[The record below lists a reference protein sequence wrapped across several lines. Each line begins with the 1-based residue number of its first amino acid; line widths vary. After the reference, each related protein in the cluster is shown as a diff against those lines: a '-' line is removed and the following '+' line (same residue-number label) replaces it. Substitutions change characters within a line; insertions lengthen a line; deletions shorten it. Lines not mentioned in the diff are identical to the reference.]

1 MNPRLLND
9 SQTKAPEDYEYEI
22 AILVMAK
29 KMGMTF
35 DELNIMSLNDFI
47 IFSNMYTDEES
58 HSDAKQE
65 DIDGFY
71 SL

>member
-9 SQTKAPEDYEYEI
+9 TQTQAPEDYEYEI

-29 KMGMTF
+29 KMGMSF
-35 DELNIMSLNDFI
+35 DELNMMSLNDFI
-47 IFSNMYTDEES
+47 IFSNMYTDEEPQ
-58 HSDAKQE
+58 SDANQE